1 MSEEQVAEVSEEV
14 APSVAVSD
22 DWRSVIPEDIRGHK
36 SLDTINDVGALAKSF
51 VNAQSMIGADKV
63 PIPGKYATDEDW
75 KAVDARLGRPETPE
89 GYELENNI
97 AEGMTDM
104 PEMLDGFRAAAH
116 EVGLRQGQAQGL
128 LNWYNEQMGGQVEA
142 DTGQVDQI
150 RENATMELKREYG
163 PAFDDRISNASA
175 VLQEFGQADLADVQL
190 ADGSALGDHPE
201 MVRMMVNISQF
212 ISGKIGEDTL
222 EGMKSSGA
230 MTPNDIDARIGEVIG
245 KPGEGPYWERRH
257 PGHEAAKAEV
267 TRLMH
272 MKTGEEIN

>member
-1 MSEEQVAEVSEEV
+1 MSEEQVAEVSAEV

-22 DWRSVIPEDIRGHK
+22 DWRSNIPEDIRGHK
-36 SLDTINDVGALAKSF
+36 SFETINDVGALAKSF
-51 VNAQSMIGADKV
+51 INAQSMIGREQV
-63 PIPGKYATDEDW
+63 PIPGKYATDDDW
-75 KAVDARLGRPETPE
+75 KAVDARLGRPETPA

-116 EVGLRQGQAQGL
+116 EVGLRPGQAQGL
-128 LNWYNEQMGGQVEA
+128 LNWYNEQMGGQVEV
-142 DTGQVDQI
+142 DSGQVDQI

-201 MVRMMVNISQF
+201 MVRMMVNVSQF

-230 MTPNDIDARIGEVIG
+230 MTPNDIEARIGEVIG

>member
-1 MSEEQVAEVSEEV
+1 MSEEQVAEVSQEV

-22 DWRSVIPEDIRGHK
+22 DWRSNIPEDIRGHK

-51 VNAQSMIGADKV
+51 INAQSMIGREQV
-63 PIPGKYATDEDW
+63 PIPGKYATDDDW
-75 KAVDARLGRPETPE
+75 KAVDARLGRPETPA

-116 EVGLRQGQAQGL
+116 EVGLRPGQAQGL
-128 LNWYNEQMGGQVEA
+128 LNWYNEQMGGQVEV
-142 DTGQVDQI
+142 DSGQVDQI

-201 MVRMMVNISQF
+201 MVRMMVNVSQF

-230 MTPNDIDARIGEVIG
+230 MTPNDIEARIGEVIG

>member
-1 MSEEQVAEVSEEV
+1 MSEEQVAEVSAEV

-22 DWRSVIPEDIRGHK
+22 DWRSNIPEDIRGHK

-51 VNAQSMIGADKV
+51 INAQSMIGREQV
-63 PIPGKYATDEDW
+63 PIPGKYATDDDW

-116 EVGLRQGQAQGL
+116 EVGLRPTQAQGL
-128 LNWYNEQMGGQVEA
+128 LNWYNEQMGGQVEV
-142 DTGQVDQI
+142 DSGQVDQI

-201 MVRMMVNISQF
+201 MVRMMVNVSQF

-230 MTPNDIDARIGEVIG
+230 MTPNDIEARIGEVIG

>member
-1 MSEEQVAEVSEEV
+1 MSEEQVAEVSQEV

-22 DWRSVIPEDIRGHK
+22 DWRSSIPEDIRGHK

-51 VNAQSMIGADKV
+51 INAQSMIGREQV
-63 PIPGKYATDEDW
+63 PIPGKYATDDDW
-75 KAVDARLGRPETPE
+75 KAVDARLGRPETPA

-116 EVGLRQGQAQGL
+116 EVGLRPGQAQGL
-128 LNWYNEQMGGQVEA
+128 LNWYNEQMGGQVEV
-142 DTGQVDQI
+142 DSGQVDQI

-190 ADGSALGDHPE
+190 HDGSALGDHPE
-201 MVRMMVNISQF
+201 MVRMMVNVSQF

-230 MTPNDIDARIGEVIG
+230 MTPNDIEARIGEVIG